1 MLAGE
6 LLRSFYKHC
15 TGRARFCHIQLP
27 PRNCCLLNS
36 QPPFPRTLPTY
47 KKARTEGVLHS
58 LSALLSQRAA
68 PGHGKHVEL
77 FFQLAGG
84 VEGLQPCTHAA

>member
-1 MLAGE
+1 M
-6 LLRSFYKHC
+6 
-15 TGRARFCHIQLP
+15 
-27 PRNCCLLNS
+27 
-36 QPPFPRTLPTY
+36 LPTY